1 MWLQLGLSFAAILGL
16 GGIARLLRL
25 GESRI
30 VDEATARRFA
40 EEALVGFHAGSALVS
55 PNGHAAVVAGNG
67 ALALIKRHGAQV
79 AVRRLIPP
87 LTLREAVEGVTIVSG
102 ERMFGDVTL
111 HGIVGDE
118 VRALEAGVERMY
130 LVRQ

>member
-1 MWLQLGLSFAAILGL
+1 MWLQLGLSLAAILGL
-16 GGIARLLRL
+16 AGIARLLKL
-25 GESRI
+25 GESR
-30 VDEATARRFA
+30 VADEATARRFA
-40 EEALVGFHAGSALVS
+40 EEALVGFQSTAALVS
-55 PNGHAAVVAGNG
+55 PTGNAAIVAGNG

-87 LTLREAVEGVTIVSG
+87 LVLREAVEGVTIASG

>member
-1 MWLQLGLSFAAILGL
+1 MWLQLGASLAAILVL
-16 GGIARLLRL
+16 AGIARLLKL

-30 VDEATARRFA
+30 ADEATARRFA
-40 EEALVGFHAGSALVS
+40 EEALVGFIAGRALVS
-55 PNGHAAVVAGNG
+55 PTGNAAVVAGNG

-87 LTLREAVEGVTIVSG
+87 LKITEAVEGVTIASG

-111 HGIVGDE
+111 HGIVAE
-118 VRALEAGVERMY
+118 QVRALEADVERVY